1 MVQSSILVWED
12 FFKRYYWE
20 KILEL
25 AKDYPQI
32 RSLVIQF
39 PDIER
44 FDMELARELLERPES
59 VMKHAN
65 EALSSIDLPADV
77 VLTNT
82 HVRIVKIPERIQ
94 VRELRSSNINKF
106 IAVAGLIRKATEVR
120 PKIVNAAFKCQRCG
134 DVTFMPQA
142 EGKFL
147 EPFECQ
153 SDACGRKGPF
163 KLLHEQSE
171 FIDAQKLR
179 IQESPDDLRGGEQP
193 QTIDVDVDDDIAGL
207 VSPGDRVVISGILRS
222 FQRSSREGKSTF
234 FDLVLDGISIDI
246 EDKEFEDI
254 EISKDDIEE
263 ILTLGKD
270 KEVYNKIIGSI
281 APSIYGYEE
290 VKEAMALQ
298 LFSGVAKKLPDGAR
312 IRGDIHILLVGDP
325 GVAKSQLLRY
335 AVKLAP
341 RGIYTSGKSSTSA
354 GLTATAVKD
363 EFGDGRW
370 TLEAGALVLA
380 DMGLACVDELDKME
394 PEDRSSMH
402 EAMEQQ
408 TISIAKA
415 GIMAT
420 LKSRCAL
427 LGAANP
433 KFGRFDRYEP
443 IAKQINMPPALLSRF
458 DLIFI
463 LTDEPSV
470 IRDTAI
476 AQHILKAHYAG
487 ELSVHKNNIINS
499 GISAE
504 EITRAMEVI
513 QPVLESEQLRKY
525 IAYTKRSV
533 FPIIQDDA
541 RKQLIDFY
549 LGLRKQGEDPN
560 SPVPVTARQLEAL
573 IRLAEASARVRL
585 SQVITT
591 DDTTRTIRIVMA
603 SLKQVMTDPETG
615 KLDADIVNVGM
626 GKNQRDRIKVLR
638 EIIRDIQNAHKGG
651 APIEEIILKA
661 EESGIKKETVEDMIQ
676 KLKSAGE
683 IIEASN
689 ERFRVV

>member
-1 MVQSSILVWED
+1 
-12 FFKRYYWE
+12 
-20 KILEL
+20 
-25 AKDYPQI
+25 
-32 RSLVIQF
+32 
-39 PDIER
+39 
-44 FDMELARELLERPES
+44 
-59 VMKHAN
+59 
-65 EALSSIDLPADV
+65 
-77 VLTNT
+77 
-82 HVRIVKIPERIQ
+82 
-94 VRELRSSNINKF
+94 
-106 IAVAGLIRKATEVR
+106 
-120 PKIVNAAFKCQRCG
+120 
-134 DVTFMPQA
+134 
-142 EGKFL
+142 
-147 EPFECQ
+147 
-153 SDACGRKGPF
+153 
-163 KLLHEQSE
+163 
-171 FIDAQKLR
+171 
-179 IQESPDDLRGGEQP
+179 
-193 QTIDVDVDDDIAGL
+193 
-207 VSPGDRVVISGILRS
+207 
-222 FQRSSREGKSTF
+222 
-234 FDLVLDGISIDI
+234 
-246 EDKEFEDI
+246 
-254 EISKDDIEE
+254 
-263 ILTLGKD
+263 
-270 KEVYNKIIGSI
+270 
-281 APSIYGYEE
+281 
-290 VKEAMALQ
+290 
-298 LFSGVAKKLPDGAR
+298 
-312 IRGDIHILLVGDP
+312 
-325 GVAKSQLLRY
+325 
-335 AVKLAP
+335 
-341 RGIYTSGKSSTSA
+341 
-354 GLTATAVKD
+354 
-363 EFGDGRW
+363 
-370 TLEAGALVLA
+370 
-380 DMGLACVDELDKME
+380 
-394 PEDRSSMH
+394 MH

-463 LTDEPSV
+463 LTDEPNV
-470 IRDTAI
+470 NRDTAI

-487 ELSVHKNNIINS
+487 ELSVRKNNIINS
-499 GISAE
+499 GISSD
-504 EITRAMEVI
+504 EITKAMEVI
-513 QPVLESEQLRKY
+513 QPVLESEKLRKY
-525 IAYTKRSV
+525 IAYTKRNI

-638 EIIRDIQNAHKGG
+638 EIIRDLQNEHKGA
-651 APIEEIILKA
+651 APIEEIISKA

-689 ERFRVV
+689 DRFRVV

>member
-1 MVQSSILVWED
+1 D
-12 FFKRYYWE
+12 
-20 KILEL
+20 
-25 AKDYPQI
+25 
-32 RSLVIQF
+32 
-39 PDIER
+39 PDI
-44 FDMELARELLERPES
+44 ARELIEHPET
-59 VMKHAN
+59 VLKHAN
-65 EALSSIDLPADV
+65 EALSAIDLPADV
-77 VLTNT
+77 DFVNT
-82 HVRIVKIPERIQ
+82 HIRIIGLPECTQIRDI
-94 VRELRSSNINKF
+94 RSADINKL
-106 IAVAGLIRKATEVR
+106 IAVSGLIRRATEVR
-120 PKIVNAAFKCQRCG
+120 PKIINAAFKCKRCNH
-134 DVTFMPQA
+134 VTFMPQS
-142 EGKFL
+142 ENKFI
-147 EPFECQ
+147 EPFACESNECGGQ
-153 SDACGRKGPF
+153 KGIF
-163 KLLHEQSE
+163 KLVTEESE
-171 FIDAQKLR
+171 FIDAQRLQ
-179 IQESPDDLRGGEQP
+179 IQESPDELRGGEQP
-193 QTIDVDVDDDIAGL
+193 QGLDIDVDDDLAGI
-207 VSPGDRVVISGILRS
+207 VAPGDRVVVSGILRS
-222 FQRSSREGKSTF
+222 YQRNTPQQEKTTF
-234 FDLVLDGISIDI
+234 FDLVLGGISIEK
-246 EDKEFEDI
+246 EDKEFNDI
-254 EISKDDIEE
+254 EISKEEIEE
-263 ILTLGKD
+263 IIALGKD
-270 KEVYNKIIGSI
+270 PEVYKKVIYSI

-290 VKEAMALQ
+290 VKEAMAMQ
-298 LFSGVAKKLPDGAR
+298 LFSGIPKNLPDGTR
-312 IRGDIHILLVGDP
+312 IRGDIHVLLVGDP

-335 AVKLAP
+335 AVRLAP

-363 EFGDGRW
+363 EFGKGRW

-394 PEDRSSMH
+394 ADDRSSMH

-420 LKSRCAL
+420 LRSRCAL

-433 KFGRFDRYEP
+433 KFGRFDRYEQN

-463 LTDEPSV
+463 LTDEPMVS
-470 IRDTAI
+470 RDTAI
-476 AQHILKAHYAG
+476 AEHILKAHYAG
-487 ELSVHKNNIINS
+487 ELSVRRTNINNS
-499 GISAE
+499 GISQE
-504 EITRAMEVI
+504 QITTAMEVI
-513 QPVLESEQLRKY
+513 QPVIEADMLRKY
-525 IAYTKRSV
+525 IAYTKRNI

-585 SQVITT
+585 SDVITT
-591 DDTTRTIRIVMA
+591 DDTARVIRIVMA

-615 KLDADIVNVGM
+615 KLDADIINVGM
-626 GKNQRDRIKVLR
+626 GKSQRDRIKVLR
-638 EIIRDIQNAHKGG
+638 EIIKELQDEYKGPAPLEDI
-651 APIEEIILKA
+651 ISKA